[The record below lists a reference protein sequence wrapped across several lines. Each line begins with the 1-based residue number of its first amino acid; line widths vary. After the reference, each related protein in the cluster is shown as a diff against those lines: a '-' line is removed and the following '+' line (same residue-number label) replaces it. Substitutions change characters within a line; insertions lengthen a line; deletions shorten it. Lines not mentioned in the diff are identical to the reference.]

1 VSTTTDIVERYVS
14 GYVGLVVG
22 EADLGANVSSRDL
35 IAGLRDI
42 NRYAHGRQREATGA
56 SRRDGGRG
64 DGVVEAQQAE
74 ADAVIGVDVDY
85 ESIQLGQ
92 GGSMLMVSASGTI
105 VKL

>member
-1 VSTTTDIVERYVS
+1 MSAITDIDERSVS
-14 GYVGLVVG
+14 WYVGLVVG
-22 EADLGANVSSRDL
+22 EAVLGANVFRDL

-42 NRYAHGRQREATGA
+42 SRWAHGRLREAPGA
-56 SRRDGGRG
+56 IRRDGGRG
-64 DGVVEAQQAE
+64 DGVVEAQQAG

-85 ESIQLGQ
+85 ESIQLAQ

>member
-1 VSTTTDIVERYVS
+1 MTTTTDVDERSVS
-14 GYVGLVVG
+14 GYVGLAGG
-22 EADLGANVSSRDL
+22 EAVLGANVFRDL

-42 NRYAHGRQREATGA
+42 IRWAHGRQREAPGA
-56 SRRDGGRG
+56 SRREGGRG
-64 DGVVEAQQAE
+64 DEVVEAQQAG

-92 GGSMLMVSASGTI
+92 GGSMLLVSASGTI

>member
-1 VSTTTDIVERYVS
+1 VSTTTDIDERSVS

-22 EADLGANVSSRDL
+22 EAVLGANVFRDL

-42 NRYAHGRQREATGA
+42 NRWAHGRQREATGA
-56 SRRDGGRG
+56 TRRDGGRG
-64 DGVVEAQQAE
+64 DGVVEAQQAG
-74 ADAVIGVDVDY
+74 ADAVIGVEVDY
-85 ESIQLGQ
+85 ESIQLSQ

>member
-1 VSTTTDIVERYVS
+1 VEALHHQHRVKEKANVERRW
-14 GYVGLVVG
+14 GCIGT
-22 EADLGANVSSRDL
+22 
-35 IAGLRDI
+35 AG
-42 NRYAHGRQREATGA
+42 G
-56 SRRDGGRG
+56 
-64 DGVVEAQQAE
+64 

>member
-1 VSTTTDIVERYVS
+1 
-14 GYVGLVVG
+14 
-22 EADLGANVSSRDL
+22 LGANVF
-35 IAGLRDI
+35 IADLRDI
-42 NRYAHGRQREATGA
+42 SRWAHGRLREAPGA

-64 DGVVEAQQAE
+64 DEVVEAQQAG
-74 ADAVIGVDVDY
+74 ADAVIGVDVIC

>member
-1 VSTTTDIVERYVS
+1 
-14 GYVGLVVG
+14 VGT
-22 EADLGANVSSRDL
+22 RK
-35 IAGLRDI
+35 
-42 NRYAHGRQREATGA
+42 ATRGPWG

-64 DGVVEAQQAE
+64 DGVVEAQQAG

>member
-1 VSTTTDIVERYVS
+1 MSTTTDVDERSVS
-14 GYVGLVVG
+14 GYVGLVGG
-22 EADLGANVSSRDL
+22 EAVLGANVFRDL

-42 NRYAHGRQREATGA
+42 SRWAHGRLREVPGA

-64 DGVVEAQQAE
+64 DEVVEAQQAG
-74 ADAVIGVDVDY
+74 ADAVIGVDVIC

-105 VKL
+105 VNL

>member
-1 VSTTTDIVERYVS
+1 VSTTTDIDERSVS
-14 GYVGLVVG
+14 GYVGLVGGKAV
-22 EADLGANVSSRDL
+22 LGANVF
-35 IAGLRDI
+35 IADLRDI
-42 NRYAHGRQREATGA
+42 SRWAHGRLREAPGA

-64 DGVVEAQQAE
+64 DEVVEAQQAG
-74 ADAVIGVDVDY
+74 ADAVIGVDVIC